1 MFNKIYRYMSFIS
14 VFTLVLTAITVYFA
28 CINVNSGRLEA
39 EIKDLS
45 QYISENY
52 EAIDKDSFFSEKN
65 ITVLDKHGNIVESFG
80 NKEIEAVSDRK
91 MLASVAYNE
100 GSASKDE
107 YEFSEA
113 EGKYSYFSRMENGN
127 VLAITTKSYISNTAF
142 AGVIIPVLLIAL
154 LIYALSSII
163 SVKLTENIVKP
174 IEEINPLDD
183 EYEHIYEEI
192 KPFLNRITNQNKKI
206 KEQMK
211 TLSETEKIRREF
223 SANVSHELKT
233 PLTTI
238 HGYAQLINSGMAKSE
253 DIPEFTK
260 KIEKETKRLISLT
273 EDITKLSK
281 LDEKAE
287 PEEREQVD
295 LKEIA
300 IEVKEKLAPLAEER
314 DIDFY
319 VVGESLLLEANY
331 NQMTELLYNLS
342 ENAIKYNKDNGSVLV
357 AISKNTV
364 TVKDTGIGIPEEDK
378 NRIFERFFRVDKSH
392 SKKVMGTGL
401 GLSIVKHIALINK
414 AEITVESNLGEGTE
428 FKITFNE

>member
-1 MFNKIYRYMSFIS
+1 MSFIS

-28 CINVNSGRLEA
+28 CIGVNSGRLET

-45 QYISENY
+45 AIISENY

-65 ITVLDKHGNIVESFG
+65 ITIFNEDGEVLESFG
-80 NKEIEAVSDRK
+80 NETIKPVSDYKR
-91 MLASVAYNE
+91 LAAKAFKD
-100 GSASKDE
+100 GSASKNE
-107 YEFSEA
+107 YSLSELNSR
-113 EGKYSYFSRMENGN
+113 YSHFERMGNGL
-127 VLAITTKSYISNTAF
+127 VISVTAKSYATHTAF
-142 AGVIIPVLLIAL
+142 AGVIIPTLLIAL

-163 SVKLTENIVKP
+163 SVKLTENIVRP
-174 IEEINPLDD
+174 IEDINPLDD
-183 EYEHIYEEI
+183 EYDHVYDEI
-192 KPFLNRITNQNKKI
+192 KPFLKRISNQNRKI

-260 KIEKETKRLISLT
+260 KIEKETRRLISLT
-273 EDITKLSK
+273 EDITKLSR
-281 LDEKAE
+281 LDENAE
-287 PEEREQVD
+287 PENKEQID

-300 IEVKEKLAPLAEER
+300 NEVKDKLMSLADER
-314 DIDFY
+314 DIDFN
-319 VVGESLLLEANY
+319 VVGESFFIEANY
-331 NQMTELLYNLS
+331 NQMTELIYNLC
-342 ENAIKYNKDNGSVLV
+342 ENAIKYNKDNGSVRV
-357 AISKNTV
+357 IISGNTV

-392 SKKVMGTGL
+392 SKMVSGTGL

-414 AEITVESNLGEGTE
+414 AEITVESILGEGTE
-428 FKITFNE
+428 FKVVFNEGKGV

>member
-1 MFNKIYRYMSFIS
+1 MSFIS

-28 CINVNSGRLEA
+28 CINVNRERFES

-45 QYISENY
+45 EIISENY
-52 EAIDKDSFFSEKN
+52 EAIDSDSFFSEKN
-65 ITVLDKHGNIVESFG
+65 ITVFDSKGKIVKSFG
-80 NKEIEAVSDRK
+80 NDEISPVSGYEK
-91 MLASVAYNE
+91 LLAKALKE
-100 GSASKDE
+100 GSSSGND
-107 YEFSEA
+107 YSFLEA
-113 EGKYSYFSRMENGN
+113 NSRYSHFEKTEKGT
-127 VLAITTKSYISNTAF
+127 VIAVTAKSYETHTAF
-142 AGVIIPVLLIAL
+142 AGVIIPALLVAL

-174 IEEINPLDD
+174 IEEINPFDD
-183 EYEHIYEEI
+183 EYGKVYDEI
-192 KPFLNRITNQNKKI
+192 KPFLKRISEQNKKI

-238 HGYAQLINSGMAKSE
+238 HGYAQLINSGMAKAE

-281 LDEKAE
+281 LDENAE
-287 PEEREQVD
+287 PEGKEQID
-295 LKEIA
+295 IKEIA
-300 IEVKEKLAPLAEER
+300 NEVREKLLPLADER
-314 DIDFY
+314 YIDFY
-319 VVGESLLLEANY
+319 VIGDSLFLEANY
-331 NQMTELLYNLS
+331 NQMTELIYNLC
-342 ENAIKYNKDNGSVLV
+342 ENAIKYNKDNGSVRV
-357 AISKNTV
+357 IVSGNTV
-364 TVKDTGIGIPEEDK
+364 TVKDTGIGIPKEDK

-392 SKKVMGTGL
+392 SKKVLGTGL

-414 AEITVESNLGEGTE
+414 AEIMVESKLGEGTE
-428 FKITFNE
+428 FKIIFNEA